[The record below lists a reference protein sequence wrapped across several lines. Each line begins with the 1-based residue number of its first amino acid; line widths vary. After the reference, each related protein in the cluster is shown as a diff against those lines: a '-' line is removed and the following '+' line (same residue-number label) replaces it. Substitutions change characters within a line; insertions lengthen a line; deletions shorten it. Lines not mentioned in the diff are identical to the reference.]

1 MLRFFPLLAALALA
15 AVPLV
20 ARLYPDLDRPLTR
33 VALAVF
39 GDVVERDTRGTA
51 RRRRTLRAAR
61 KPTTYRE
68 YAARSYL
75 DAAIY
80 GLAGAVVGAYAL
92 AAVLAV
98 MRSTDASSPLFDP
111 AALPSGQLFGFLLL
125 FAGVV
130 ASAGALGSYYFRW
143 MLVDHQATAR
153 ATAIDAT
160 LPQTVSFLYALSRSG
175 TPLSRVLETL
185 AENEDAYGA
194 AATELSVAVLDM
206 RTFGTDVLTALRKVG
221 RDTRSEQLTEFTEN
235 LASILDS
242 GQNLSP
248 FLADQYERYRDEVAA
263 QQEKYLE
270 LLSAFA
276 EAYVTALVAGPLF
289 LLTILVVIGLALED
303 TLPLV
308 RLVAYAGLPFASA
321 VFIVYLDDVTSV
333 LRDDVDESRRSG
345 DSESRQPDDET
356 GPNRPVEWL
365 AGGPGGARATDGGRT
380 ADAQRAN
387 RERLAVYDGLRIV
400 RRWVDAPIESL
411 LRRPEASF
419 LVTIPLGL
427 VWVALRADPVPME
440 LFGAAAAL
448 DGPVVQ
454 ATIFAVG
461 CYSLAYEINKR
472 HVRAMEASVPDFL
485 DRLASINGAGMTA
498 VESLGRVAGGDA
510 GELTPEVRRTWRDVQ
525 WGTDLEL
532 ALERLDRRVGSPAL
546 SRAVALVA
554 NALRASGDIA
564 PVLSIAADEART
576 TRRLRRERRGV
587 MLTYLLVI
595 HVSFLVFLGI
605 VLALVVAF
613 IPAIEAAG
621 GATVPD
627 GMEVSGF
634 NALGGVDADGYR
646 NAFVHAAVIQA
657 VCSGIAAGQ
666 LGEGRIADG
675 AKHVAA
681 MLTLAFLALFVAV

>member
-1 MLRFFPLLAALALA
+1 MLRMLPLLAALALA

-20 ARLYPDLDRPLTR
+20 ARLYPDLDRPLNR
-33 VALAVF
+33 LALAIF
-39 GDVVERDTRGTA
+39 GDVAERGTPGSSK
-51 RRRRTLRAAR
+51 RQRSLRAAR

-75 DAAIY
+75 DAGIY
-80 GLAGAVVGAYAL
+80 GLSGAVVGAYVL
-92 AAVLAV
+92 GAVLAV
-98 MRSTDASSPLFDP
+98 VRSADVSTPVFDP
-111 AALPSGQLFGFLLL
+111 AALATGQLFALLLL
-125 FAGVV
+125 FTGVV
-130 ASAGALGSYYFRW
+130 AGVGSFGSYYFRW
-143 MLVDHQATAR
+143 MLVDHEATAR
-153 ATAIDAT
+153 ATAIEAT
-160 LPQTVSFLYALSRSG
+160 LPRTVSFLYALSRSG

-194 AATELSVAVLDM
+194 AATELGVAVLDM

-221 RDTRSEQLTEFTEN
+221 RDTRSDQLAEFTEN

-242 GQNLSP
+242 GRNLPP
-248 FLADQYERYRDEVAA
+248 FLADQYERYRDETAA

-308 RLVAYAGLPFASA
+308 RLVAYAGLPFASV
-321 VFIVYLDDVTSV
+321 VFIVYLNDVTSV
-333 LRDDVDESRRSG
+333 LREDVDGSHEPG
-345 DSESRQPDDET
+345 DDEA
-356 GPNRPVEWL
+356 GPNHADEWL
-365 AGGPGGARATDGGRT
+365 TGGSDAEGMRATDGGR
-380 ADAQRAN
+380 AVDDQRAN
-387 RERLAVYDGLRIV
+387 RERLAVYDGLRII
-400 RRWVDAPIESL
+400 RRWADAPMESL

-427 VWVALRADPVPME
+427 VWIAFAADPVPMD
-440 LFGAAAAL
+440 LFGAIAAL
-448 DGPVVQ
+448 DRPAVQ
-454 ATIFAVG
+454 AIIFTVG

-472 HVRAMEASVPDFL
+472 RVRAMEASVPDFL

-498 VESLGRVAGGDA
+498 VESLGRVAAGDV

-525 WGTDLEL
+525 WGTDLGL

-546 SRAVALVA
+546 SRAVALVT
-554 NALRASGDIA
+554 NALRASGDVA

-587 MLTYLLVI
+587 MLTYLMVI

-613 IPAIEAAG
+613 IPAIESAG
-621 GATVPD
+621 GAAVPE

-646 NAFVHAAVIQA
+646 NAFIHAAVIQA
-657 VCSGIAAGQ
+657 ICSGIAAGQ

-675 AKHVAA
+675 AKHVAG
-681 MLTLAFLALFVAV
+681 MLTLAFVTLFVMV